1 MNMDMIHKH
10 TNPSRFML
18 LNNINH
24 FSSSPES
31 TDLMPIKMVWNDQ
44 KFYVVNNGNLKI
56 KIF

>member
-1 MNMDMIHKH
+1 MDMNMDMIHKH

-18 LNNINH
+18 HNNINH

-44 KFYVVNNGNLKI
+44 KFYLVNNVK
-56 KIF
+56 